1 MKSISTKLTFLLII
15 AILIPITS
23 YGILSIWTSRHFNF
37 KSVTDGNMNVAK
49 RAAEEID
56 LYVSNS
62 LAILNALAQTL
73 GRFNIPGHEQEL
85 ILSNYVLNFPE
96 FHQIYITDK
105 EGKQI
110 ISTDN
115 STLTDRSQ
123 DVTYQTAIKG
133 EIYKSDVFISRNL
146 TPSMT
151 IAVPLK
157 KLNEIKGVAIAEI
170 NLVAMW
176 NLVDKIKIGEGGY
189 AFVVSGNGRLIAH
202 GLGDGKARV
211 LSNENVRSLGIVGGV
226 TGGKDTVDI
235 YKNIEGRDVIGVGVP
250 IPSLGWGIV
259 IEEPLTEAYAS
270 TRRMTIFLVILI
282 MTFVIVASIA
292 GYRGGRRYI
301 IQPIQVLIRATR
313 RIAEGDLDEIVT
325 ISSGDEFQEVGNAFN
340 NMTAQLK
347 ILQEEIR
354 RNERIAFMSK
364 IAAGLVHDLRHP
376 VKNIENSSRLIMK
389 MYDKE
394 DHRKA
399 FNNIVTRELTNINR
413 FLDDLLNLSRPLQLT
428 PIPLD
433 VRSEISTIT
442 EMFSEE
448 TAKKGINVE
457 KIFSEDAIKL
467 KADKFA
473 MERVFKNIM
482 RNAIDAMADGG
493 TIRVSIESSAD
504 HVDIEFRDTGSGI
517 PPERLEN
524 LFTEFTTTKGTGL
537 GLGLAIAKRIAH
549 AHNGTITIE
558 SEVGKGTAVKLRLP
572 SQ

>member
-1 MKSISTKLTFLLII
+1 MKSISTKLIFLLII
-15 AILIPITS
+15 AILIPLGF

-62 LAILNALAQTL
+62 LAILNALAQNL
-73 GRFNIPGHEQEL
+73 GRFNIPGNEQEL
-85 ILSNYVLNFPE
+85 MLSNYVLNFPE
-96 FHQIYITDK
+96 FGQIYITDK
-105 EGKQI
+105 EGKAI
-110 ISTDN
+110 ISTD
-115 STLTDRSQ
+115 SRLLADRSQ
-123 DVTYQTAIKG
+123 DIAYQTAIKG
-133 EIYKSDVFISRNL
+133 TIYKSEIFISKNL

-151 IAVPLK
+151 IAVPMK
-157 KLNEIKGVAIAEI
+157 KLNEIKGVAIGEI

-176 NLVDKIKIGEGGY
+176 NLVDKIRIGESGY
-189 AFVVSGNGRLIAH
+189 TFVVSGDGRLIAH

-211 LSNENVRSLGIVGGV
+211 LSNENAGSLGIVRGV
-226 TGGKDTVDI
+226 TGGKDMVDI
-235 YKNIEGRDVIGVGVP
+235 YRNIEGKDVIGVGVP

-282 MTFVIVASIA
+282 ATFVIVVSIA

-313 RIAEGDLDEIVT
+313 RIAEGNLDETVI
-325 ISSGDEFQEVGNAFN
+325 IKSGDEFQEVGNAFN

-347 ILQEEIR
+347 ILHEEIR

-394 DHRKA
+394 DHRNA

-428 PIPLD
+428 PILLD
-433 VRSEISTIT
+433 VCSEITTIT

-457 KIFSEDAIKL
+457 KVFPEDAIKL
-467 KADKFA
+467 KGDKFA
-473 MERVFKNIM
+473 MERVFKNII
-482 RNAIDAMADGG
+482 RNAIDAMPDGG
-493 TIRVSIESSAD
+493 TFGISIASSAD
-504 HVDIEFRDTGSGI
+504 YVDIEFRDTGSGI
-517 PPERLEN
+517 PPEKLEN
-524 LFTEFTTTKGTGL
+524 LFTEFTTTKRSGL
-537 GLGLAIAKRIAH
+537 GLGLAIAKRIVN

-558 SEVGKGTAVKLRLP
+558 SEIGKGTAVRLRLP